1 MSIRLFGVA
10 VLIMAVQ
17 TSAWA
22 DTITVAQAWQLA
34 QQHLLIQIKN
44 KDVEAAEA
52 IKKQERLYDNPEVS
66 ISHNV
71 NNPVTNRYFE
81 TNHEGQTDIQLSQRI
96 YIGGQRSQRI
106 RKAGADVLRAESERN
121 DALRLLRRQLSSD
134 MVTLSSLLQK
144 IDVIDKEIAST
155 KKILDAYGEQ
165 SSKGNIAQVEVTRI
179 RSQYLQLAQERAALQ
194 SEMVDLQQSLRLA
207 TSSSAILTPIIDY
220 TGSVAS
226 LGEINV
232 ADISAQLHTRADLQ
246 ASKYE
251 TLAAEHEV
259 KLQKANALP
268 EVNLIGEWDKNGNIG
283 HNCFMVG
290 VSFSMPI
297 FNRNQGG
304 RKAANAA
311 LEARRLQQDWDY
323 RQAEAEIHANWTKL
337 QVNKQIAQEAEAGLA
352 KENEN
357 FFTEVENQYL
367 KRNISLLQLI
377 DYYQAYKDTR
387 YMVIDSQ
394 RDVLLSMIELDLEIK

>member
-1 MSIRLFGVA
+1 M
-10 VLIMAVQ
+10 
-17 TSAWA
+17 
-22 DTITVAQAWQLA
+22 
-34 QQHLLIQIKN
+34 
-44 KDVEAAEA
+44 
-52 IKKQERLYDNPEVS
+52 
-66 ISHNV
+66 
-71 NNPVTNRYFE
+71 
-81 TNHEGQTDIQLSQRI
+81 
-96 YIGGQRSQRI
+96 
-106 RKAGADVLRAESERN
+106 
-121 DALRLLRRQLSSD
+121 
-134 MVTLSSLLQK
+134 
-144 IDVIDKEIAST
+144 
-155 KKILDAYGEQ
+155 
-165 SSKGNIAQVEVTRI
+165 
-179 RSQYLQLAQERAALQ
+179 
-194 SEMVDLQQSLRLA
+194 
-207 TSSSAILTPIIDY
+207 
-220 TGSVAS
+220 
-226 LGEINV
+226 
-232 ADISAQLHTRADLQ
+232 HTRADLQ